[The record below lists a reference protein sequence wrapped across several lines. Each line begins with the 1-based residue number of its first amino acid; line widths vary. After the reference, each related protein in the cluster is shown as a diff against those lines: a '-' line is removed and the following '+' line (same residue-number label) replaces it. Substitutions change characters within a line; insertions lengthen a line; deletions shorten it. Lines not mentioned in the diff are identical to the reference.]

1 MPATFNQGDK
11 VLWLRSGSVEDG
23 IVYRNY
29 LGTIVRVSSREDN
42 PYKYEVEWDITYDAN
57 SETDSEPYS
66 VTEKRNLFWQ
76 QIAVISD
83 STDLKLRQVIRINHP
98 RMRDENCD
106 LALLV
111 DFETIDSSKY
121 LRIITPSRGYWRV
134 CIDDYRDS
142 IAPLTEERLAS
153 IPQTSVRKFLR
164 RVANREDFIPDHLE
178 RCVDCSEWCRE
189 DELYKALGIGHL
201 CEPCQRTH
209 EYDCEWCHKTI
220 QLRRVYSR
228 YYEGELVCRYCYDER
243 VFKCNSCN
251 KSYSDE
257 KSFNYD
263 GIRYCNLCY
272 NNKATSI
279 LTSPPRMLRRDIL
292 AKLSIPPDKLYGINR
307 SRTPVAVEIEA
318 IPEFNED
325 ISWEGYPTGW
335 QDVNDTSIN
344 DEYGRE
350 FIMVPEIGDDAFA
363 LVKSFCS
370 WASDNDFYVND
381 SCGLHVHTDGYYI
394 GVQGLKGILLTVKA
408 LEPFI
413 YDMLPPNRSKNRY
426 SSPMD
431 DGITSDDILSI
442 SSAKDLSVLWYENM
456 NKTEATTDKYNSSRY
471 RGLNIHSRFLHGT
484 IEYRYHHGTLNSYFI
499 TKWMAFCLGM
509 SDFGAR
515 FLERDDK
522 IKNLFIKSESNDF
535 SDYLSAMNMNDLI
548 PYVEELRERNAD
560 AHIIEK
566 GAEEVANGSWENAH
580 RYEAGD
586 SEEEFMRQIMSDPLV
601 DNIIEEE
608 REEM

>member
-11 VLWLRSGSVEDG
+11 VLWLRSGSVDDG
-23 IVYRNY
+23 IIYRNY

-111 DFETIDSSKY
+111 GFETIDSSKY

-164 RVANREDFIPDHLE
+164 KVANREDFIPDHLE

-431 DGITSDDILSI
+431 DGITSDDILGI

-566 GAEEVANGSWENAH
+566 GAEEVASGSWENAH

>member
-111 DFETIDSSKY
+111 GFETIDSSKY

-325 ISWEGYPTGW
+325 ISWDGYPTGW
-335 QDVNDTSIN
+335 QDVHDTSID
-344 DEYGRE
+344 DESGRE

-370 WASDNDFYVND
+370 WANDNDFYVND

-426 SSPMD
+426 SPPMD

-442 SSAKDLSVLWYENM
+442 SSAKDLSVLWYESM
-456 NKTEATTDKYNSSRY
+456 NSTEATTDKYNSSRY

-522 IKNLFIKSESNDF
+522 IKNLFIKNESNDF
-535 SDYLSAMNMNDLI
+535 SDYLSAMNMDDLI

-566 GAEEVANGSWENAH
+566 GAEEVASGSWENAH
-580 RYEAGD
+580 RYEPDD

>member
-11 VLWLRSGSVEDG
+11 VLWLRSGSVDDG
-23 IVYRNY
+23 IIYRNY

-66 VTEKRNLFWQ
+66 VTEKRDLFWQ

-111 DFETIDSSKY
+111 GFETIDSSKY

-228 YYEGELVCRYCYDER
+228 YHEGELVCRYCYDER

-263 GIRYCNLCY
+263 GIRYCNL
-272 NNKATSI
+272 
-279 LTSPPRMLRRDIL
+279 
-292 AKLSIPPDKLYGINR
+292 
-307 SRTPVAVEIEA
+307 
-318 IPEFNED
+318 
-325 ISWEGYPTGW
+325 
-335 QDVNDTSIN
+335 
-344 DEYGRE
+344 
-350 FIMVPEIGDDAFA
+350 
-363 LVKSFCS
+363 
-370 WASDNDFYVND
+370 
-381 SCGLHVHTDGYYI
+381 
-394 GVQGLKGILLTVKA
+394 
-408 LEPFI
+408 
-413 YDMLPPNRSKNRY
+413 
-426 SSPMD
+426 
-431 DGITSDDILSI
+431 
-442 SSAKDLSVLWYENM
+442 
-456 NKTEATTDKYNSSRY
+456 
-471 RGLNIHSRFLHGT
+471 
-484 IEYRYHHGTLNSYFI
+484 
-499 TKWMAFCLGM
+499 
-509 SDFGAR
+509 
-515 FLERDDK
+515 
-522 IKNLFIKSESNDF
+522 
-535 SDYLSAMNMNDLI
+535 
-548 PYVEELRERNAD
+548 
-560 AHIIEK
+560 
-566 GAEEVANGSWENAH
+566 
-580 RYEAGD
+580 
-586 SEEEFMRQIMSDPLV
+586 
-601 DNIIEEE
+601 
-608 REEM
+608 

>member
-11 VLWLRSGSVEDG
+11 VLWLRSGSVDDG
-23 IVYRNY
+23 IIFRNY
-29 LGTIVRVSSREDN
+29 LGTIARVSSREDN
-42 PYKYEVEWDITYDAN
+42 PYKYITEFEITY
-57 SETDSEPYS
+57 SDSGSSDTEPYS
-66 VTEKRNLFWQ
+66 VVEKRNLFWQ

-83 STDLKLRQVIRINHP
+83 STDYKLRQIIRISHS

-111 DFETIDSSKY
+111 AFETIDSSKY
-121 LRIITPSRGYWRV
+121 LKVLTPNRGHWRI
-134 CIDDYRDS
+134 CIEDYRDS
-142 IAPLTEERLAS
+142 IAPLTEERLTS
-153 IPQTSVRKFLR
+153 LPQTVVRKFLR
-164 RVANREDFIPDHLE
+164 KIANIEDFIPDHLE
-178 RCVDCSEWCRE
+178 RCVDCSEWCRD

-426 SSPMD
+426 SPPMD

-442 SSAKDLSVLWYENM
+442 SSAKDLSVLWYESM
-456 NKTEATTDKYNSSRY
+456 NSTEATTDKYNSSRY

-522 IKNLFIKSESNDF
+522 IKNLFIKNESNDF
-535 SDYLSAMNMNDLI
+535 SDYLSAMNMDDLI

-566 GAEEVANGSWENAH
+566 GAEEVMSGAWENAH
-580 RYEAGD
+580 RYEPL
-586 SEEEFMRQIMSDPLV
+586 RQVFSDENNLV
-601 DNIIEEE
+601 DNITEEE

>member
-1 MPATFNQGDK
+1 LSVKFNEGDR
-11 VLWLRSGSVEDG
+11 VLFLRSGSVDDST
-23 IVYRNY
+23 VYRDY
-29 LGTIVRVSSREDN
+29 LGTIVNVSSREDN
-42 PYKYEVEWDITYDAN
+42 PYKYKAEFEITYSD
-57 SETDSEPYS
+57 SGSTDTEPYS

-83 STDLKLRQVIRINHP
+83 STELRLRQIIRINHP
-98 RMRDENCD
+98 RMRDETSD
-106 LALLV
+106 LALLRA
-111 DFETIDSSKY
+111 FETIEGLAY
-121 LRIITPSRGYWRV
+121 LKVLTPNRGNWRI
-134 CIDDYRDS
+134 CLEDYRDS
-142 IAPLTEERLAS
+142 ISPLTEERLTS
-153 IPQTSVRKFLR
+153 LPQTVVRKFLR
-164 RVANREDFIPDHLE
+164 KIANIEDFIPDRLE
-178 RCVDCSEWCRE
+178 RCIDCSEWMRE
-189 DELYKALGIGHL
+189 DELYKAQGIGSL

-220 QLRRVYSR
+220 QLRRVPSR

-251 KSYSDE
+251 RSFSDK

-263 GIRYCNLCY
+263 GVRYCDPCY
-272 NNKATSI
+272 NNRATSI

-292 AKLSIPPDKLYGINR
+292 AKLSIPPDKLYGMNR

-318 IPEFNED
+318 IPEFNDD
-325 ISWEGYPTGW
+325 ISWDGYPTGW
-335 QDVNDTSIN
+335 TDVHDTSID
-344 DEYGRE
+344 DESGRE

-363 LVKSFCS
+363 LVKSFCL
-370 WASDNDFYVND
+370 WANDNDFYVNN

-426 SSPMD
+426 SPPMD

-442 SSAKDLSVLWYENM
+442 SSAKDLSVLWYESM
-456 NKTEATTDKYNSSRY
+456 NSTEATTDKYNSSRY

-522 IKNLFIKSESNDF
+522 IKNLFIKNESNDF
-535 SDYLSAMNMNDLI
+535 SDYLSAMNMDDLI

-566 GAEEVANGSWENAH
+566 GAEEVTSGSWENA
-580 RYEAGD
+580 RNQSQA
-586 SEEEFMRQIMSDPLV
+586 EFLRDIMSDPLV
-601 DNIIEEE
+601 DNMIEE

>member
-11 VLWLRSGSVEDG
+11 VLWLRSGSVDDG
-23 IVYRNY
+23 IIYRNY

-83 STDLKLRQVIRINHP
+83 STDLKLRQVIRIDHP

-111 DFETIDSSKY
+111 GFETIDSSKY

-243 VFKCNSCN
+243 VFKCNSCS

-442 SSAKDLSVLWYENM
+442 SSAKDLSILWYENM
-456 NKTEATTDKYNSSRY
+456 NKTEATTEKYNSSRY

-580 RYEAGD
+580 RYEPDD